1 LIAHRCWVSL
11 LELCELDLKLRA
23 NLLRFYLLL
32 AGVVLWGDTSDSAII
47 ISVLRKSLRKQILF
61 DLLGVQRIAAVRW
74 SELLDEL

>member
-1 LIAHRCWVSL
+1 MIVHRCWISL
-11 LELCELDLKLRA
+11 LELCELDLKLRT

-47 ISVLRKSLRKQILF
+47 ISVLRQSLRKQILF